1 MDGHGAID
9 VPITAIHNTG
19 RKDEENMFVLYNEK
33 TRFPVKI
40 WLADENQLEEN
51 CLAQAYNLSQL
62 PFLHKWVCLMP
73 DTHAGKGM
81 PIGGVI
87 ATKDVIIPN
96 AVGVDIGCGMDFI
109 PTNIHVEDIKGI
121 QTGNGTLIQSIIGS
135 IMRTIP
141 LNTERYKTPQASEVL
156 DRAQQEMEK
165 YEKDEVL
172 IPLIE
177 DGYFQVGS
185 LGGGNHFIELQEDQ
199 EGYLCIMIHSG
210 SRHLGKAICDYFH
223 KKAKELNSMWYSDV
237 KDEYHLSFLPVQSKE
252 GQQYINWMNLALDY
266 AFENRARMLDKTC
279 AIVKEQ
285 IEKNTPLTVEYGKE
299 INCHHNY
306 AALENHYDA
315 NVWVHRKGATRVR
328 EGEMAVIPGA
338 MGSYSYVVE
347 GKGNKESFCTSSHG
361 AGRSYSRSGAMKA
374 FSIEQVMVDLK
385 AQDVVLGK
393 RKKNDVAEE
402 CRFAYKDID
411 QVMAQQLDMVTPVRK
426 LRTVGVVK
434 G

>member
-1 MDGHGAID
+1 MDIIGSSDTDREG
-9 VPITAIHNTG
+9 
-19 RKDEENMFVLYNEK
+19 EENMFVLFNEN
-33 TRFPVKI
+33 TRFPVKV
-40 WLADENQLEEN
+40 WMEQKEQLEEN
-51 CLAQAYNLSQL
+51 CLVQAYHLSQL
-62 PFLHKWVCLMP
+62 PFIHKWVCLMP

-87 ATKDVIIPN
+87 ATRDVIIPN

-109 PTNIHVEDIKGI
+109 PTNIKVKDIRQI
-121 QTGNGTLIQSIIGS
+121 QTGNGTLIQAMIGN

-141 LNTERYKTPQASEVL
+141 LNTERYKVPQESQVL
-156 DRAQQEMEK
+156 DKAKQEMEK
-165 YEKDEVL
+165 YQNNAELV
-172 IPLIE
+172 PLID

-185 LGGGNHFIELQEDQ
+185 LGGGNHFIELQEDE
-199 EGYLCIMIHSG
+199 EGYLCIMLHSG

-223 KKAKELNSMWYSDV
+223 EKARELNRKWYSEV
-237 KDEYHLSFLPVQSKE
+237 KDEYRLSFLPVSSAE
-252 GQQYINWMNLALDY
+252 GQQYIHWMNLAMDY
-266 AFENRARMLDKTC
+266 AFENRAHMLEKTC
-279 AIVKEQ
+279 SIVKEL
-285 IEKNTPLTVEYGKE
+285 IEKHTDHVVEFGEE

-306 AALENHYDA
+306 AALEHHYDA
-315 NVWVHRKGATRVR
+315 DVWVHRKGATRVR
-328 EGEMAVIPGA
+328 QGEMAVIPGA

-361 AGRSYSRSGAMKA
+361 AGRNYSRSGAMKS
-374 FSIEQVMVDLK
+374 FSTEKVMLDLK
-385 AQDVVLGK
+385 EQGIVLGK

-402 CRFAYKDID
+402 CRFAYKNID